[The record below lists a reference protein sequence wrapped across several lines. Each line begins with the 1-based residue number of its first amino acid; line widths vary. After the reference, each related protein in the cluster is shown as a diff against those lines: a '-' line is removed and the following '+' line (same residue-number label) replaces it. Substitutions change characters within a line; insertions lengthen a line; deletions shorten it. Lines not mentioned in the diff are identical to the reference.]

1 MPPRVA
7 PAFNAPVFNCPH
19 CDAYAS
25 QRWRRLAWWDEEK
38 ARAERALLATSTCAA
53 CEGGAIWRVLD
64 AERDEGMMLFPS
76 STVAALPHPDMPEDV
91 AKDFKE
97 AAAIALISPRGA
109 AALLRLS
116 VQKLMISLGMPGQNI
131 NADIGQLV
139 KEGLPAQIQ
148 QALDYCRVVG
158 NNAVHPGEMDLQ
170 DSPELVSS
178 LFDMINMIVD
188 YRIAQPKRVQ
198 ELFAKMPPGALAAIE
213 RRDDDSDGK
222 R

>member
-1 MPPRVA
+1 MAPRAVPTLKA
-7 PAFNAPVFNCPH
+7 PAFNCPH
-19 CDAYAS
+19 CDVYAS
-25 QRWRRLAWWDEEK
+25 QRWRRLVWWDSDRGGPE
-38 ARAERALLATSTCAA
+38 AALLITSTCAA
-53 CEGGAIWRVLD
+53 CASDSIWHVTKVD
-64 AERDEGMMLFPS
+64 GDEGTLLFPTNS
-76 STVAALPHPDMPEDV
+76 IAAVPHPDMPDDV
-91 AKDFKE
+91 ANDFRE

-109 AALLRLS
+109 GALLRLS
-116 VQKLMISLGMPGQNI
+116 VQKLMISLGMLGQNL
-131 NADIGQLV
+131 NTDIGLLV
-139 KEGLPAQIQ
+139 KEGLPVQIQ

-213 RRDDDSDGK
+213 RRDGVQST
-222 R
+222 